1 MAKIKLSISRPHK
14 QVSKENCKSSHN
26 QELKKKK
33 NLILTLSVRKTIA
46 NK

>member
-26 QELKKKK
+26 QELKKK